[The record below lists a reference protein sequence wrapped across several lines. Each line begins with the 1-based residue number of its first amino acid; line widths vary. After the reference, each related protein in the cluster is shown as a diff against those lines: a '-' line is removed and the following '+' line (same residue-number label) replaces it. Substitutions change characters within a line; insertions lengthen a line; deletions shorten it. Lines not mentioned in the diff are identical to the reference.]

1 MRRIFGIV
9 LAVGLLVAGAHA
21 AAFAQGEDDAEA
33 AEEVGGEEVAA
44 PDGEAPSAPA
54 AAGTTAPAGAEAAPA
69 APAGASP
76 GEAAATTGEAPA
88 AGDATG
94 EEGATPFDMTPEQRA
109 QYAAALR
116 QVVKQVRG
124 KVLDKISDKIA
135 AKQGQKLDR
144 IAMVLSLFALCG
156 VFLLFLPLVLKKK
169 YPNQTGT
176 LFKYSALAALLFFL
190 AVNLFA
196 LVLFT
201 MRGTQSALGR
211 YTNPQVKLVSST
223 FDLIED
229 KADEMADIGPIL
241 IEPTLAS
248 LTGDTDAPVLTI
260 MLDNVQKLK
269 NDMHVFTTVGSF
281 FKKLNWLFGMLP
293 ILFIGLAIF
302 LFAKVAKPTL
312 LEIIRL
318 PERAASGE
326 RGVVGHTVRLTLR
339 NVWAEAKATFA
350 TVGVLMLLTLVAAF
364 LLGYVLEPAI
374 EIFMAYLAV
383 CFMYVQIAPDASSF
397 WILFSLMG
405 SIMFL
410 VLNLAVIILTTAF
423 FLGKC
428 QKIFQKRFREG
439 IPLAAHGR
447 FWKWGVLSALW
458 AQVLPVLYI
467 LASVPAIGWFV
478 EKSVDRF
485 LNEKTQNWAF
495 ILGTGPAMFIVTFL
509 LVFWVARGVS
519 ALGFLAK
526 YKVEGEAYAGV
537 QVAEEALTA
546 AAAQHG
552 A

>member
-1 MRRIFGIV
+1 MRRFVYSIV
-9 LAVGLLVAGAHA
+9 FALGLVTAAGGTALAQEEEAPA
-21 AAFAQGEDDAEA
+21 AADPAAADEAAVAAEA
-33 AEEVGGEEVAA
+33 AE
-44 PDGEAPSAPA
+44 
-54 AAGTTAPAGAEAAPA
+54 GAE
-69 APAGASP
+69 
-76 GEAAATTGEAPA
+76 
-88 AGDATG
+88 
-94 EEGATPFDMTPEQRA
+94 ATPFDMTPEQRA

-116 QVVKQVRG
+116 QVVKEVRG
-124 KVLDKISDKIA
+124 KVLDKISDRIA
-135 AKQGQKLDR
+135 AKQGEKLDR
-144 IAMVLSLFALCG
+144 IATVLSIIALSG
-156 VFLLFLPLVLKKK
+156 VLLLFMPLVLRKK
-169 YPNQTGT
+169 YPDQMGT

-201 MRGTQSALGR
+201 MRGTQSALGK

-223 FDLIED
+223 FDLVED
-229 KADEMADIGPIL
+229 KAEDMADIGPIL

-248 LTGDTDAPVLTI
+248 LTGDTDAPVLSI

-269 NDMHVFTTVGSF
+269 NDMHVFTTVGNF

-302 LFAKVAKPTL
+302 LFAKVARPTL
-312 LEIIRL
+312 MEIVRL

-383 CFMYVQIAPDASSF
+383 CFMYVQIAPDASAF

-405 SIMFL
+405 SILFL

-428 QKIFQKRFREG
+428 QKIFQRRFREG
-439 IPLAAHGR
+439 VPLAAHGR

-458 AQVLPVLYI
+458 AQLLPVLYI

-478 EKSVDRF
+478 EKSVERF
-485 LNEKTQNWAF
+485 LNESTQNWAF

-509 LVFWVARGVS
+509 LVFWIGRGIS
-519 ALGFLAK
+519 ALGFLAR
-526 YKVEGEAYAGV
+526 YKVDGQGYAGV
-537 QVAEEALTA
+537 QVAEEALAGA
-546 AAAQHG
+546 AAHG
-552 A
+552 SA

>member
-1 MRRIFGIV
+1 MRRVFSLV
-9 LAVGLLVAGAHA
+9 LVVGVMVGGARGLA
-21 AAFAQGEDDAEA
+21 RAQEGEDEPEA
-33 AEEVGGEEVAA
+33 GEEVGGDEVAA
-44 PDGEAPSAPA
+44 PGAEAPA
-54 AAGTTAPAGAEAAPA
+54 AAAAGASAPATEEAPGGGVASPAAQTPAEAA
-69 APAGASP
+69 AGAADVG
-76 GEAAATTGEAPA
+76 GEE
-88 AGDATG
+88 AGDG
-94 EEGATPFDMTPEQRA
+94 PFDMTPEQRA
-109 QYAAALR
+109 AYAAALR
-116 QVVKQVRG
+116 KVVREVRG
-124 KVLDKISDKIA
+124 KVLDKISDRIQE
-135 AKQGQKLDR
+135 KQGKKLDR
-144 IAMVLSLFALCG
+144 IALGLSIFACCG
-156 VFLLFLPLVLKKK
+156 VFLLLLPFFLKKK
-169 YPNQTGT
+169 YPSQMGV

-190 AVNLFA
+190 AVNLFS
-196 LVLFT
+196 LVLVT
-201 MRGTQSALGR
+201 MRGTQSALGK
-211 YTNPQVKLVSST
+211 YTNPQVRLVSST

-248 LTGDTDAPVLTI
+248 LTGETDQPVLSI

-269 NDMHVFTTVGSF
+269 NDMTVFTTVGNF
-281 FKKLNWLFGMLP
+281 FKKLSWLFGMLP

-312 LEIIRL
+312 MEIVRL

-326 RGVVGHTVRLTLR
+326 RGVVAHTVRLTLR

-350 TVGVLMLLTLVAAF
+350 TVGVLVALTLVAAF

-383 CFMYVQIAPDASSF
+383 CFMYVQIAPDASAF

-405 SIMFL
+405 SILFL

-439 IPLAAHGR
+439 VPLAAHGR

-495 ILGTGPAMFIVTFL
+495 ILGTGPAMFIVTFV
-509 LVFWVARGVS
+509 LVFWVGRGVS
-519 ALGFLAK
+519 ALGFLAR
-526 YKVEGEAYAGV
+526 YKVQGEAYAGV
-537 QVAEEALTA
+537 QVAEDALATA
-546 AAAQHG
+546 AAAAQPG

>member
-1 MRRIFGIV
+1 MRRIFSVIV
-9 LAVGLLVAGAHA
+9 VLGVVLGARGAV
-21 AAFAQGEDDAEA
+21 FAQDEEEPGAAAEA
-33 AEEVGGEEVAA
+33 AE
-44 PDGEAPSAPA
+44 APA
-54 AAGTTAPAGAEAAPA
+54 AEAA
-69 APAGASP
+69 
-76 GEAAATTGEAPA
+76 EAPA
-88 AGDATG
+88 AEAPA
-94 EEGATPFDMTPEQRA
+94 EEEVGGAPFDMTDAQRA
-109 QYAAALR
+109 EYAAALR

-124 KVLDKISDKIA
+124 KVLDKISDRIA

-144 IAMVLSLFALCG
+144 IAIVLSLFACCG
-156 VFLLFLPLVLKKK
+156 VFLLAMPLVLKKK
-169 YPNQTGT
+169 YPHQTRV
-176 LFKYSALAALLFFL
+176 LWKYSALAALLFFL

-201 MRGTQSALGR
+201 MRGTQSALGK

-223 FDLIED
+223 FDLVEEKAED
-229 KADEMADIGPIL
+229 MADIGPIL

-248 LTGDTDAPVLTI
+248 LTGDSDAPILTI
-260 MLDNVQKLK
+260 MLENVQKLK
-269 NDMHVFTTVGSF
+269 NDMTVFTTVGNF
-281 FKKLNWLFGMLP
+281 FKKLNWVFGMLP

-312 LEIIRL
+312 LEIVKL

-350 TVGVLMLLTLVAAF
+350 TVGVLMLMTLVAAF
-364 LLGYVLEPAI
+364 LLGYVLQPAI

-478 EKSVDRF
+478 EKSVERF
-485 LNEKTQNWAF
+485 LNENTQNWAF

-509 LVFWVARGVS
+509 LVFWVGRGVS

-537 QVAEEALTA
+537 QVAEDALTTA
-546 AAAQHG
+546 AAQQA
-552 A
+552 

>member
-1 MRRIFGIV
+1 MRRIYSVILVVGMV
-9 LAVGLLVAGAHA
+9 VVGARGAALAQDEEQEA
-21 AAFAQGEDDAEA
+21 AAEGSAEEQA
-33 AEEVGGEEVAA
+33 AAAVAPAEEEVGGA
-44 PDGEAPSAPA
+44 
-54 AAGTTAPAGAEAAPA
+54 
-69 APAGASP
+69 
-76 GEAAATTGEAPA
+76 
-88 AGDATG
+88 
-94 EEGATPFDMTPEQRA
+94 PFDMTDEQRA

-116 QVVKQVRG
+116 QVVKEVRG
-124 KVLDKISDKIA
+124 KVLDKISDRIA
-135 AKQGQKLDR
+135 AKQGEKLDR
-144 IAMVLSLFALCG
+144 IAMVLSIIALSG
-156 VFLLFLPLVLKKK
+156 VFLLLMPFFLKKK
-169 YPNQTGT
+169 YPDKMAT
-176 LFKYSALAALLFFL
+176 LWKYSALAALLFFL

-201 MRGTQSALGR
+201 MRGTQSALGK
-211 YTNPQVKLVSST
+211 YTNPQVKMVSST
-223 FDLIED
+223 FDLIEE
-229 KADEMADIGPIL
+229 KAEDMADIGPIL

-248 LTGDTDAPVLTI
+248 LTGDTDAPVLTV
-260 MLDNVQKLK
+260 MLENVQKLK
-269 NDMHVFTTVGSF
+269 NDVTVFTTVGNF
-281 FKKLNWLFGMLP
+281 FKQLNWLFGMLP

-312 LEIIRL
+312 LEIVRL

-350 TVGVLMLLTLVAAF
+350 TVGVLMAMTLVAAF
-364 LLGYVLEPAI
+364 LLGYVLQPAI

-383 CFMYVQIAPDASSF
+383 SFLYVQIAPDASSF

-410 VLNLAVIILTTAF
+410 VLNLAIMILTTAF
-423 FLGKC
+423 FLAKC

-478 EKSVDRF
+478 EKSVERF
-485 LNEKTQNWAF
+485 LNETTQNWAF

-509 LVFWVARGVS
+509 LVFWIGRGIS
-519 ALGFLAK
+519 ALGFLAR

-537 QVAEEALTA
+537 QVAEDALTTA
-546 AAAQHG
+546 AAQQA
-552 A
+552 

>member
-1 MRRIFGIV
+1 MRRIFS
-9 LAVGLLVAGAHA
+9 LLLVVGVMVGGGLARAQEDDEPEA
-21 AAFAQGEDDAEA
+21 AAEEGGADDVAAPGAEVPGAAAATAPAEAPQGGGVASPAAQTPAEA
-33 AEEVGGEEVAA
+33 AAGDEE
-44 PDGEAPSAPA
+44 
-54 AAGTTAPAGAEAAPA
+54 AAGG
-69 APAGASP
+69 G
-76 GEAAATTGEAPA
+76 
-88 AGDATG
+88 
-94 EEGATPFDMTPEQRA
+94 PFDMTPDQRA
-109 QYAAALR
+109 AYAAALR
-116 QVVKQVRG
+116 NVVKQVRG
-124 KVLDKISDKIA
+124 KVLDKISERIQ

-144 IAMVLSLFALCG
+144 IAIGLSIFACCG
-156 VFLLFLPLVLKKK
+156 VFLLLLPFTLKKK
-169 YPNQTGT
+169 YPNQMGT

-190 AVNLFA
+190 AVNLFS

-201 MRGTQSALGR
+201 MRGTQSVLGK
-211 YTNPQVKLVSST
+211 YTNPQVRLVSST

-248 LTGDTDAPVLTI
+248 LTGETDEPVLSI

-269 NDMHVFTTVGSF
+269 NDMSVFTTVGNF
-281 FKKLNWLFGMLP
+281 FKKLSWLFGMLP

-312 LEIIRL
+312 MEIIRL

-326 RGVVGHTVRLTLR
+326 RGVVAHTVRLTLR

-350 TVGVLMLLTLVAAF
+350 TVGVLIALTLVAAF

-383 CFMYVQIAPDASSF
+383 CFMYVQIAPDASAF

-405 SIMFL
+405 SILFL
-410 VLNLAVIILTTAF
+410 VLNLAVIVLTTAF

-439 IPLAAHGR
+439 VPLAAHGR
-447 FWKWGVLSALW
+447 FWKWGVVSALW
-458 AQVLPVLYI
+458 AQLLPVLYI

-495 ILGTGPAMFIVTFL
+495 ILGTGPAMFIVTFV
-509 LVFWVARGVS
+509 LVFWVGRGVS
-519 ALGFLAK
+519 ALGFLAR
-526 YKVEGEAYAGV
+526 YKVQGEAYAGV
-537 QVAEEALTA
+537 QVAEDALTTA
-546 AAAQHG
+546 AAQQA
-552 A
+552 

>member
-1 MRRIFGIV
+1 MRRTFGLF
-9 LAVGLLVAGAHA
+9 LAVGLAMTLAGRRGDAL
-21 AAFAQGEDDAEA
+21 AQEGEEAEAA
-33 AEEVGGEEVAA
+33 AEEVAEPTA
-44 PDGEAPSAPA
+44 EAPAEPA
-54 AAGTTAPAGAEAAPA
+54 AAGTET
-69 APAGASP
+69 
-76 GEAAATTGEAPA
+76 A
-88 AGDATG
+88 AGE

-116 QVVKQVRG
+116 QVVQQVRG
-124 KVLDKISDKIA
+124 KVLDKISDRIA
-135 AKQGQKLDR
+135 TKQGQKLDR
-144 IAMVLSLFALCG
+144 IALVLSIFACCG
-156 VFLLFLPLVLKKK
+156 VFLLFMPLFLKKK

-196 LVLFT
+196 VVLFT
-201 MRGTQSALGR
+201 MRGTQSALGK
-211 YTNPQVKLVSST
+211 YTNPQVKMVSST
-223 FDLIED
+223 FDLIEE
-229 KADEMADIGPIL
+229 KAEDMADIGPIL

-248 LTGDTDAPVLTI
+248 LTGETDAPVLTV
-260 MLDNVQKLK
+260 MLENVQKLK
-269 NDMHVFTTVGSF
+269 NDMTVFTTVGKF
-281 FKKLNWLFGMLP
+281 FTKLNWLFGMLP

-312 LEIIRL
+312 LEIVRL

-326 RGVVGHTVRLTLR
+326 RGVVAHTVRLTLR

-364 LLGYVLEPAI
+364 LLGHVLQPAI
-374 EIFMAYLAV
+374 EIFMAYLAI

-410 VLNLAVIILTTAF
+410 VLNLAVIILSTAF

-439 IPLAAHGR
+439 VPLAAHGR
-447 FWKWGVLSALW
+447 FWKWGVASALW
-458 AQVLPVLYI
+458 AQLLPVLYI

-485 LNEKTQNWAF
+485 LNETTQNWAF

-509 LVFWVARGVS
+509 LVFWVGRGVS
-519 ALGFLAK
+519 ALGFLAR

-537 QVAEEALTA
+537 QVAEDALTA
-546 AAAQHG
+546 AAAQQ

>member
-1 MRRIFGIV
+1 MRRVFSFV
-9 LAVGLLVAGAHA
+9 LLVGMVMGARG
-21 AAFAQGEDDAEA
+21 AAFAQDGEEPEA
-33 AEEVGGEEVAA
+33 AEPEAA
-44 PDGEAPSAPA
+44 EPE
-54 AAGTTAPAGAEAAPA
+54 AAGA
-69 APAGASP
+69 
-76 GEAAATTGEAPA
+76 
-88 AGDATG
+88 
-94 EEGATPFDMTPEQRA
+94 PFDMTPEQRA
-109 QYAAALR
+109 EYAAALR

-124 KVLDKISDKIA
+124 KVLDKISDRIA

-144 IAMVLSLFALCG
+144 IAVVLSLFACCG
-156 VFLLFLPLVLKKK
+156 VFLLLMPFVLKRK

-196 LVLFT
+196 VVLFT
-201 MRGTQSALGR
+201 MRGTQSVLGK
-211 YTNPQVKLVSST
+211 YTNPQVKMVSST
-223 FDLIED
+223 FDLIEE
-229 KADEMADIGPIL
+229 KAEDMADIGPIL

-269 NDMHVFTTVGSF
+269 NDMHVFTTVGNF
-281 FKKLNWLFGMLP
+281 FKKLNWVFGMLP

-312 LEIIRL
+312 LEIVRL

-326 RGVVGHTVRLTLR
+326 RGVVAHTVRLTLR

-350 TVGVLMLLTLVAAF
+350 TVAVLMLMTLVAAF
-364 LLGYVLEPAI
+364 LLGHVLQPAI

-447 FWKWGVLSALW
+447 FWKWGVASALW

-478 EKSVDRF
+478 EKSAERF
-485 LNEKTQNWAF
+485 LTETNQNWAF

-509 LVFWVARGVS
+509 LVFWVGRGVS

-546 AAAQHG
+546 AAAQQ

>member
-1 MRRIFGIV
+1 MRRIYGFILV
-9 LAVGLLVAGAHA
+9 VGLMVVGARG
-21 AAFAQGEDDAEA
+21 AAFAQ
-33 AEEVGGEEVAA
+33 
-44 PDGEAPSAPA
+44 DGDE
-54 AAGTTAPAGAEAAPA
+54 
-69 APAGASP
+69 
-76 GEAAATTGEAPA
+76 EAPA
-88 AGDATG
+88 AGSAVAPG
-94 EEGATPFDMTPEQRA
+94 EEEVGGAPFDMTDAQRA

-116 QVVKQVRG
+116 QVVRDVRG
-124 KVLDKISDKIA
+124 KVLEKISDRIA
-135 AKQGQKLDR
+135 AKQGEKLDR
-144 IAMVLSLFALCG
+144 IAMVLSLIALSG
-156 VFLLFLPLVLKKK
+156 VFLLFMPLFLKKK

-201 MRGTQSALGR
+201 MRGTQSALGK
-211 YTNPQVKLVSST
+211 YTNPQVKMVSST
-223 FDLIED
+223 LDLVEEKAED
-229 KADEMADIGPIL
+229 MADIGPIL
-241 IEPTLAS
+241 VEPTLAS
-248 LTGDTDAPVLTI
+248 LSGETDAPILTI
-260 MLDNVQKLK
+260 MLENVQKLK
-269 NDMHVFTTVGSF
+269 NDMTVFTTVGNF

-293 ILFIGLAIF
+293 ILFTGLAIF
-302 LFAKVAKPTL
+302 LFAKVARPTL
-312 LEIIRL
+312 LEIVRL

-350 TVGVLMLLTLVAAF
+350 TVGVLLALTLVGAF
-364 LLGYVLEPAI
+364 LLGYVLQPAI

-405 SIMFL
+405 SILFL
-410 VLNLAVIILTTAF
+410 VLNLAVIILTTIF
-423 FLGKC
+423 FLAKS
-428 QKIFQKRFREG
+428 QKIFQKRFRHG

-447 FWKWGVLSALW
+447 FWKWGVVSALW
-458 AQVLPVLYI
+458 AQLLPVLYI

-478 EKSVDRF
+478 EKSVERF
-485 LNEKTQNWAF
+485 LNENTQNWAF

-509 LVFWVARGVS
+509 LVFWIGRGVS

-537 QVAEEALTA
+537 QVAEEALTT
-546 AAAQHG
+546 AAAQQ

>member
-1 MRRIFGIV
+1 MRRIFSLILV
-9 LAVGLLVAGAHA
+9 VGVVVGARG
-21 AAFAQGEDDAEA
+21 AAFAQPGEEPEA
-33 AEEVGGEEVAA
+33 AEEEVAPA
-44 PDGEAPSAPA
+44 EAA
-54 AAGTTAPAGAEAAPA
+54 AAGATAPAEEEVGGA
-69 APAGASP
+69 
-76 GEAAATTGEAPA
+76 
-88 AGDATG
+88 
-94 EEGATPFDMTPEQRA
+94 PFDMTPAQRA
-109 QYAAALR
+109 EYAAALR

-124 KVLDKISDKIA
+124 KVLEKISDKIA
-135 AKQGQKLDR
+135 AKQGEKLDR
-144 IAMVLSLFALCG
+144 IAFVLSLFACCG
-156 VFLLFLPLVLKKK
+156 VFLLALPFVLRKK
-169 YPNQTGT
+169 YPDKMRT
-176 LFKYSALAALLFFL
+176 LWKYSALAALLFFL

-196 LVLFT
+196 VVLFT
-201 MRGTQSALGR
+201 MRGTQSALGK
-211 YTNPQVKLVSST
+211 YTNPQVKMVSST
-223 FDLIED
+223 FDLIEE
-229 KADEMADIGPIL
+229 KAEDMADIGPIL

-248 LTGDTDAPVLTI
+248 LTGDTDAPVLTV
-260 MLDNVQKLK
+260 MLENVQKLK
-269 NDMHVFTTVGSF
+269 NDMHVFTTVGNF

-312 LEIIRL
+312 LEIVRL

-350 TVGVLMLLTLVAAF
+350 TVAVLMVLTLIAAT
-364 LLGYVLEPAI
+364 LLGYVLQPAI

-410 VLNLAVIILTTAF
+410 VLNLAIMILTTAF
-423 FLGKC
+423 FLAKC

-447 FWKWGVLSALW
+447 FWKWGVASALW

-478 EKSVDRF
+478 EKSAERF
-485 LNEKTQNWAF
+485 LTETNQNWAF

-509 LVFWVARGVS
+509 LVFWVGRGIS
-519 ALGFLAK
+519 ALGFLAR

-537 QVAEEALTA
+537 QVAEDALTTA
-546 AAAQHG
+546 AAQQA
-552 A
+552 